1 MKHQLLMFLLTIS
14 FFTHVIAQKIAGKN
28 VRIGIYVL
36 PNVNLHSKLITDI
49 AHYYA
54 EEKKGLENGMLIT
67 SKDTSIYS
75 SQRKAQAE
83 FRKLRHDSV
92 DLFER
97 LFSNV
102 ASFTSLLINGN
113 VLTVD
118 TIKHNDTTFIP
129 FAKVEEH
136 TVQEISMIMMRDT
149 LDYFIGIQNF
159 NSIKN
164 GSYYDIKFTL
174 LIQPKLKTKGLLK
187 KKVTISYTDKQT
199 DPNSFLHCEK
209 PFECLIANITGDCTK
224 IIVSKLLRDGYCKK
238 LYEEYK
244 EEGMLE

>member
-1 MKHQLLMFLLTIS
+1 MKHHLFMFLLTIL
-14 FFTHVIAQKIAGKN
+14 FFTHAIAQKIADKN
-28 VRIGIYVL
+28 VRIGIYVA
-36 PNVNLHSKLITDI
+36 PYVNLHSKLITDI

-54 EEKKGLENGMLIT
+54 EEKKDIENGILLA
-67 SKDTSIYS
+67 SRDTASNS

-83 FRKLRHDSV
+83 YRKLRHDSV
-92 DLFER
+92 DLLER
-97 LFSNV
+97 LFTNV
-102 ASFTSLLINGN
+102 AGFTSLLINGN
-113 VLTVD
+113 VST
-118 TIKHNDTTFIP
+118 TEKIKNNDTTFIP

-136 TVQEISMIMMRDT
+136 TGEEISMIIMRDS
-149 LDYFIGIQNF
+149 LDYFIGIQDF
-159 NSIKN
+159 NSIKK

-199 DPNSFLHCEK
+199 DPNSFLHCKK